1 MDNNMTWSPTHNSA
15 HIPTHNNRNN
25 AEIIHQLRRVKFDES
40 DYAKTYAKMHNA
52 RALNNV
58 ILDDSDS
65 ASLVIINLPA
75 PPSNNFERER
85 TYMMF
90 IEALTMNLERVLLI
104 RGSGKEVITA
114 YG

>member
-1 MDNNMTWSPTHNSA
+1 MK
-15 HIPTHNNRNN
+15 
-25 AEIIHQLRRVKFDES
+25 RVKFDES

-75 PPSNNFERER
+75 PPSNNFERLATSKLFFR
-85 TYMMF
+85 
-90 IEALTMNLERVLLI
+90 
-104 RGSGKEVITA
+104 K
-114 YG
+114 